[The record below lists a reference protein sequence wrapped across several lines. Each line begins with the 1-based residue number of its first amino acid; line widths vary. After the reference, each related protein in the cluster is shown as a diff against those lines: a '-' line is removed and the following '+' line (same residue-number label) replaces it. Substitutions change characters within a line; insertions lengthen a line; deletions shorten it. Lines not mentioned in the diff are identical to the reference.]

1 MGGFQLEMAFLVRS
15 RDRAAHEE
23 GTAQKGRNAAVLLEQ
38 IAIDMIGDM
47 ALTVVAERVK
57 HASDLR
63 RFGEHKLLLAACLL
77 RLTLDKKRAL
87 QQRLQATDN
96 ESKRKAVLADWQNWG
111 IWHKAPEIGLS
122 VYRLDLPDG
131 SFFTA
136 SWYEGDDFFPGGG
149 THNVNRPRFNLCD
162 KGGKLKAGSKA
173 ESLLTD
179 KLKELRKELLER
191 ESNGHA

>member
-1 MGGFQLEMAFLVRS
+1 MILELKKQ
-15 RDRAAHEE
+15 DIL
-23 GTAQKGRNAAVLLEQ
+23 N
-38 IAIDMIGDM
+38 
-47 ALTVVAERVK
+47 LT
-57 HASDLR
+57 
-63 RFGEHKLLLAACLL
+63 
-77 RLTLDKKRAL
+77 
-87 QQRLQATDN
+87 N
-96 ESKRKAVLADWQNWG
+96 ESKRKAILAGWRSWAVWCDV
-111 IWHKAPEIGLS
+111 PEIGLT
-122 VYRLDLPDG
+122 VRRLNLPDG

-149 THNVNRPRFNLCD
+149 THNVNRPRFNLCG